1 MMTEVYRKR
10 LCSMVHFRVP
20 QLFSLYFQ
28 HSLRS
33 LYQKT
38 IMFYGTFQGSPVI
51 FTLLSTFHTFAV
63 PENDYHRK

>member
-28 HSLRS
+28 HSIRS

-38 IMFYGTFQGSPVI
+38 IT
-51 FTLLSTFHTFAV
+51 T
-63 PENDYHRK
+63 ENDDRGFTEEMHSEIAINKTGRVKIINRE